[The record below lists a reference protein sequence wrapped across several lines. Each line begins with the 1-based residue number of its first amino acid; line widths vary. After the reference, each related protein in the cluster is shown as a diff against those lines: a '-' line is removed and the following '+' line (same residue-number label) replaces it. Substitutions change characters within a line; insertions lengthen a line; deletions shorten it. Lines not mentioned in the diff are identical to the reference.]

1 MAMNF
6 NNVSF
11 NDREFFRTD
20 APMPVTA
27 IRPWKKR
34 DSEEILGT
42 LVTVVIPGRNF
53 ATLTVK
59 VAGSKAHEKT
69 SSGVSFSAKF
79 TGLSVRPY
87 AMKGVNGELVS
98 GWTATADSVELSEGV
113 DFL

>member
-1 MAMNF
+1 MSNLNTFVF
-6 NNVSF
+6 NAT
-11 NDREFFRTD
+11 EIFRTN
-20 APMPVTA
+20 APVPVTA

-42 LVTVVIPGRNF
+42 VITVVIPARNF
-53 ATLTVK
+53 SPLSVK
-59 VAGSKAHEKT
+59 IPNSKAYEKT
-69 SSGVSFSAKF
+69 SSDVSSSAKF
-79 TGLSVRPY
+79 TGLLVRPY

>member
-27 IRPWKKR
+27 LRPWKKQG
-34 DSEEILGT
+34 SEEIVGT
-42 LVTVVIPGRNF
+42 LVSVVIPARNF

-59 VAGSKAHEKT
+59 VVGSKAHEQAGHEIT
-69 SSGVSFSAKF
+69 LGAKF
-79 TGLSVRPY
+79 AGFSVRPF
-87 AMKGVNGELVS
+87 AFLNKNGELVS
-98 GWTATADSVELSEGV
+98 GWTATAESVELSEGG